1 MGPQPRALLRLIL
14 PALFMGL
21 VGYGR
26 GLLDHFNED
35 QLVLLGYTPYL
46 LAAVGVV
53 LAYQFN
59 RSRFMLLAIFTAGCF
74 WVIRDQLQVSLV
86 DPVAL
91 EVYLSVALVWPLTML
106 LLLLLPE
113 RGIVNR
119 WGFVYTVALGVLALA
134 APRLVN
140 LVTTLLPPDSDWL
153 VIWPTA
159 HFVLPKLMVA
169 LFGVTFLVGVLL
181 LLWRDDET
189 EVAILGTLG
198 AGAAVL
204 GGLHLAHISLAMIS
218 AAGLVQ
224 LSCILRSSYAMAYRD
239 ELTGLLG
246 RRALN
251 EKLKGLGPRF
261 SLAML
266 DVDHFKKFND
276 THGHDV
282 GDEVLKMV
290 ATRIGRV
297 GAGGTAFRYGGEEF
311 CVVFPRKNA
320 EQCVDALEAIR
331 ESVADY
337 RMTLRDKGKRP
348 VKSKDGERKR
358 GNMAT
363 RIKRGSVAVTISLG
377 LAERSEELF
386 TPEEVIKAADKQL
399 YRAKQAGRNKL
410 CY

>member
-1 MGPQPRALLRLIL
+1 
-14 PALFMGL
+14 MGL

-26 GLLDHFNED
+26 GLLDYCNED
-35 QLVLLGYTPYL
+35 QLTLLAYTPYL
-46 LAAVGVV
+46 LSAVGVV
-53 LAYQFN
+53 LAFQFN
-59 RSRFMLLAIFTAGCF
+59 RSRFLLLALFTAGCF
-74 WVIRDQLQVSLV
+74 WTIRDQLQVSLE
-86 DPVAL
+86 DAAAL
-91 EVYLSVALVWPLTML
+91 EVYLSIALAWPLAML
-106 LLLLLPE
+106 LLLLVPE
-113 RGIVNR
+113 RGIINR
-119 WGFVYTVALGVLALA
+119 WGFVYAVALGVLALA

-140 LVTTLLPPDSDWL
+140 LIATLLPPGSPWLATWPSDH
-153 VIWPTA
+153 V
-159 HFVLPKLMVA
+159 VLPRLMSVLFVGTFA
-169 LFGVTFLVGVLL
+169 LGILL

-189 EVAILGTLG
+189 EVAILSTLG

-204 GGLHLAHISLAMIS
+204 GGLHLSYISLSMIS

-251 EKLKGLGPRF
+251 EKLKGLGPRY

-290 ATRIGRV
+290 ASRIARV

-320 EQCVDALEAIR
+320 EQCVEALETIR

-348 VKSKDGERKR
+348 VKAREGERRR

-363 RIKRGSVAVTISLG
+363 KIKRGTVAVTISLG

>member
-1 MGPQPRALLRLIL
+1 MGPQPRALLRLVL

-26 GLLDHFNED
+26 GLLDYYSDD
-35 QLVLLGYTPYL
+35 QLELLGYTPYL

-59 RSRFMLLAIFTAGCF
+59 RSRFMLLALFTAGCF
-74 WVIRDQLQVSLV
+74 WVIRDQLQVSLT
-86 DPVAL
+86 DKAAL
-91 EVYLSVALVWPLTML
+91 EVYLATCLAWPLAML

-119 WGFVYTVALGVLALA
+119 WGFVSAVALGVLALA
-134 APRLVN
+134 APRIVQLVS
-140 LVTTLLPPDSDWL
+140 TLLPAGSDWL
-153 VIWPTA
+153 AIWPREGL
-159 HFVLPKLMVA
+159 VMPKFMVA
-169 LFGVTFLVGVLL
+169 LFGATALVGVLL

-189 EVAILGTLG
+189 EVAILSTLW
-198 AGAAVL
+198 AGGAVL
-204 GGLHLAHISLAMIS
+204 GGLHLANISLSMIS

-224 LSCILRSSYAMAYRD
+224 LSSILRSSYAMAYRD

-251 EKLKGLGPRF
+251 ERLKGLGPRF

-290 ATRIGRV
+290 ASRISRV
-297 GAGGTAFRYGGEEF
+297 GGGGTAFRYGGEEF
-311 CVVFPRKNA
+311 CVVFPRKNI

-331 ESVADY
+331 EAVADY
-337 RMTLRDKGKRP
+337 RMTLRDTGQRP
-348 VKSKDGERKR
+348 VKSKEGERKR
-358 GNMAT
+358 GTMAT
-363 RIKRGSVAVTISLG
+363 RIKRGTVAVTISLG
-377 LAERSEELF
+377 LAERSEELL

>member
-21 VGYGR
+21 LVYGR
-26 GLLDHFNED
+26 GLLDRLSED

-59 RSRFMLLAIFTAGCF
+59 RSRFLLLAVFTAGCF
-74 WVIRDQLQVSLV
+74 WVIRDSLQVTLAANAAR
-86 DPVAL
+86 D
-91 EVYLSVALVWPLTML
+91 VYLAIALAWPLAL
-106 LLLLLPE
+106 LLLLLVPE

-119 WGFVYTVALGVLALA
+119 WGFVYAVALGVLALA
-134 APRLVN
+134 APRLVH
-140 LVTTLLPPDSDWL
+140 LVATLLPPGSDWL
-153 VIWPTA
+153 AVWPNERI
-159 HFVLPKLMVA
+159 VMPKLMQG
-169 LFGVTFLVGVLL
+169 LYGVTLLVGIGLL
-181 LLWRDDET
+181 VWRDDET
-189 EVAILGTLG
+189 EVAILSTLAAS
-198 AGAAVL
+198 AGVL
-204 GGLHLAHISLAMIS
+204 GGLHLQHISLSLIT

-251 EKLKGLGPRF
+251 EKLKGLGPRY

-290 ATRIGRV
+290 ASRIARV

-331 ESVADY
+331 ESVEDY

-363 RIKRGSVAVTISLG
+363 KIKRGTVAVTISLG
-377 LAERSEELF
+377 LAERSEELL
-386 TPEEVIKAADKQL
+386 TPEDVIKAADKQL